1 MTVTINELKSAKRQ
15 LERDINA
22 AVAPL
27 LERFVGESG
36 IGIEDVSI
44 DGPHVFR
51 IEEDPA
57 LSFPCRVRVR
67 LKLDI

>member
-1 MTVTINELKSAKRQ
+1 MTVTINELKAAKRQ
-15 LERDINA
+15 LERDIHH
-22 AVAPL
+22 AVEPL
-27 LERFVGESG
+27 LERFLSESG

-51 IEEDPA
+51 LEDDPA
-57 LSFPCRVRVR
+57 LSFPSRVRVR